1 MTDYEKGI
9 LVGIALAWPIIS
21 IGTFIAIG
29 VFIAGDQTRK

>member
-21 IGTFIAIG
+21 ISTLVVIG
-29 VFIAGDQTRK
+29 VFVAGGRTRK

>member
-21 IGTFIAIG
+21 IGTLIAIG
-29 VFIAGDQTRK
+29 VFITGGKMRK

>member
-21 IGTFIAIG
+21 IGTLIVIG
-29 VFIAGDQTRK
+29 VFVTGGRTRK

>member
-21 IGTFIAIG
+21 IGTFIAIS
-29 VFIAGDQTRK
+29 VFVAGGRTRK

>member
-21 IGTFIAIG
+21 IGTLVVIG
-29 VFIAGDQTRK
+29 VFVAGGRTRK